1 MFMGGASQLLIRQ
14 TLKKQ
19 GGGEFP
25 AQLCIFHKFN
35 MPKFMCF
42 SFEFP
47 NLDTDAIGIVFPS
60 ELQVSPSKKPFS
72 NDLFAKTMYLYVLC
86 ISKIVTL
93 FDGHPA
99 EALPRVLL

>member
-1 MFMGGASQLLIRQ
+1 
-14 TLKKQ
+14 
-19 GGGEFP
+19 
-25 AQLCIFHKFN
+25 
-35 MPKFMCF
+35 MCF

-60 ELQVSPSKKPFS
+60 ELQVSSSKKPFS
-72 NDLFAKTMYLYVLC
+72 DNLFVETMCMCYAFLKFL
-86 ISKIVTL
+86 TL